1 MIKTNQGTQQVEQ
14 NINSTVRTFES
25 FVKTEVG
32 NLEERVKNEIV
43 KENAWRKTADDKI
56 NQKLGKETDLRI
68 DQVNIEKRRAQ
79 EQEQLLQDKIGTEI
93 ERATQ
98 KENQL
103 YDRSKKIA
111 TWVNDGQ
118 SADDLN
124 GGLLYKEQERAI
136 GAESNITR
144 NLNTEITRA
153 TTVENE
159 IKADLQREIQNRIDL
174 NDSYIKKSDSNQSIS
189 GGLSVDTL
197 TATSLTADSADVS
210 GLSVK
215 NNTKL
220 NTAEVSN
227 SLSINKDDT
236 ANFINLSNGS
246 ISTKDLIVRGT
257 LTTLGGNTSEVHE
270 TIKVKNNIIVL
281 REGATT
287 APTTSSG
294 LVININRTSSYG
306 ITYEPSTDSVN
317 LSYGQLSA
325 DGTEFTVDTT
335 QSNPITI
342 RDDSDSIENG
352 NIVKWVKESKTENNK
367 TVVSV
372 KAVDSGLSTDSVV
385 SAVQDSVK
393 IKADLIT
400 ESSTRA
406 QEVST
411 LSNNISAEIDRAT
424 KQEND
429 LLQKINTANNSIVDE
444 STVRKSNDDRL
455 SARLS
460 TVESNLTDQ
469 TEKLTTEISERK
481 EADAQVL
488 QQANTYTDEERD
500 RATNA
505 ESSLSTN
512 FTTLN
517 SQVQILSENVQTNQE
532 LVSKQINKLT
542 TDLSNEVQ
550 ARKDEDST
558 IRTEIDNAVK
568 SVNDSYG
575 TVKEFYDAFV
585 QTKTSYPDKLLACY
599 WNSTT
604 NKPVWAVLDNGEL

>member
-14 NINSTVRTFES
+14 NINSTVRTLES

-32 NLEERVKNEIV
+32 NLEERVKNELV

-68 DQVNIEKRRAQ
+68 EQVNIEKRRAQ
-79 EQEQLLQDKIGTEI
+79 EQEQLLQDKISTEI

-159 IKADLQREIQNRIDL
+159 IKADLQKEIQNRIDL

-197 TATSLTADSADVS
+197 TATSLTANSADVS

-257 LTTLGGNTSEVHE
+257 LTTLGGSTSEVHE

-325 DGTEFTVDTT
+325 DGTEFTVDKT

-352 NIVKWVKESKTENNK
+352 NIVKWVKESKTENDK

-372 KAVDSGLSTDSVV
+372 KAVDSGLSADSVV

-400 ESSTRA
+400 ESATRA

-424 KQEND
+424 NQEND

-575 TVKEFYDAFV
+575 TVKDFYDSFV
-585 QTKTSYPDKLLACY
+585 QAKTSYPDKLLACY
-599 WNSTT
+599 WNSAT

>member
-14 NINSTVRTFES
+14 NINSTVSTLES

-68 DQVNIEKRRAQ
+68 QQVNSEKKRAQ
-79 EQEQLLQDKIGTEI
+79 EQEQLLQDKISTEI

-103 YDRSKKIA
+103 QDRSKQIA

-136 GAESNITR
+136 GAESKITR

-159 IKADLQREIQNRIDL
+159 IKADLQKEIQNRIDL
-174 NDSYIKKSDSNQSIS
+174 NDSYIKKSDANQAIS
-189 GGLSVDTL
+189 GGLSVDIL
-197 TATSLTADSADVS
+197 TSTSLTTDTADVN

-227 SLSINKDDT
+227 SLSINKDDK
-236 ANFINLSNGS
+236 ANFISLSSGN
-246 ISTKDLIVRGT
+246 ISTKDLTVRGT
-257 LTTLGGNTSEVHE
+257 LTILGGSISEVHE

-281 REGATT
+281 REGATS

-294 LVININRTSSYG
+294 LVINIDRTAAYG

-317 LSYGQLSA
+317 LSYGQLSS
-325 DGTEFTVDTT
+325 DGTEFTVDKA

-342 RDDSDSIENG
+342 RDDSVNITDG
-352 NIVKWVKESKTENNK
+352 NLVKWVKESKTDGSK

-372 KAVDSGLSTDSVV
+372 KAVDSGINASDLSTVV
-385 SAVQDSVK
+385 NDATK
-393 IKADLIT
+393 LREDLTT
-400 ESSTRA
+400 ESTTRE
-406 QEVST
+406 QEVSA
-411 LSNNISAEIDRAT
+411 LRGNILTEIDRAT
-424 KQEND
+424 KQENA
-429 LLQKINTANNSIVDE
+429 LLQSINEVKNLVIDE
-444 STVRKSNDDRL
+444 SDTRKSNDDKL

-460 TVESNLTDQ
+460 TVESSLTEQ
-469 TEKLTTEISERK
+469 TTKLTTEVSERK
-481 EADAQVL
+481 EADSQVL
-488 QQANTYTDEERD
+488 QQANNYTDEEKD
-500 RATNA
+500 RATEVEN
-505 ESSLSTN
+505 SLSTK

-517 SQVQILSENVQTNQE
+517 SQVEILSGNVQTNQE
-532 LVSKQINKLT
+532 SVAKQINALK

-568 SVNDSYG
+568 SVNDSYNP
-575 TVKEFYDAFV
+575 VKEFYDSFV
-585 QTKTSYPDKLLACY
+585 QAKTSYPDKLLACY
-599 WNSTT
+599 WNSAT

>member
-14 NINSTVRTFES
+14 NINSTVRTLES

-32 NLEERVKNEIV
+32 NLEERVKNELV

-68 DQVNIEKRRAQ
+68 DQVNTEKRRAQ
-79 EQEQLLQDKIGTEI
+79 EQEQLLKDKISTEI

-159 IKADLQREIQNRIDL
+159 IKADLQKEIQNRIDL

-189 GGLSVDTL
+189 GGLSVDNL

-257 LTTLGGNTSEVHE
+257 LTTLGGNISEVHE

-352 NIVKWVKESKTENNK
+352 NIVKWVKESKTENDK

-372 KAVDSGLSTDSVV
+372 KAVDSGLSADSVV
-385 SAVQDSVK
+385 SAVQDSAK
-393 IKADLIT
+393 IRADLIA

-411 LSNNISAEIDRAT
+411 LSNIISAEINRAT
-424 KQEND
+424 NQEND

-517 SQVQILSENVQTNQE
+517 SQVQILSENVQTNKE
-532 LVSKQINKLT
+532 LVSNQINKLT

-568 SVNDSYG
+568 SINDSYG
-575 TVKEFYDAFV
+575 TVKAFYDSFV

-599 WNSTT
+599 WNSAT
-604 NKPVWAVLDNGEL
+604 NKPVLAVLDNGEL

>member
-14 NINSTVRTFES
+14 NINSTVRTLES

-32 NLEERVKNEIV
+32 NLEERVKNELV

-68 DQVNIEKRRAQ
+68 EQVNIEKRRAQ
-79 EQEQLLQDKIGTEI
+79 EQEQLLQDKISTEI
-93 ERATQ
+93 ERSTQ

-103 YDRSKKIA
+103 YDRSKQIA

-159 IKADLQREIQNRIDL
+159 IKADLQKEIQNRIDL
-174 NDSYIKKSDSNQSIS
+174 NDSYVKKSDSNQSIS

-197 TATSLTADSADVS
+197 TATSLTTETADVS

-257 LTTLGGNTSEVHE
+257 LTTLGGSTSEIHE

-294 LVININRTSSYG
+294 LVININRTASYG

-325 DGTEFTVDTT
+325 DGTEFTVDKT

-352 NIVKWVKESKTENNK
+352 NIVKWVKESKTENDK

-372 KAVDSGLSTDSVV
+372 KAVDSGLSADSVV
-385 SAVQDSVK
+385 SVVQDSAK
-393 IKADLIT
+393 IRADLT
-400 ESSTRA
+400 AESSTRA
-406 QEVST
+406 LEVNM

-429 LLQKINTANNSIVDE
+429 LLQKINTANNSIIDE
-444 STVRKSNDDRL
+444 STVRKSNDDKL

-460 TVESNLTDQ
+460 TVESNLTEQ
-469 TEKLTTEISERK
+469 TEKLTTEVSERK

-488 QQANTYTDEERD
+488 QQANTYTDEEKD
-500 RATNA
+500 RATKA
-505 ESSLSTN
+505 ESDLSTN

-558 IRTEIDNAVK
+558 VRTEIDNAVK
-568 SVNDSYG
+568 SINDSYSP
-575 TVKEFYDAFV
+575 VKQFYDSFV
-585 QTKTSYPDKLLACY
+585 QAKNSYPDKLLACY

>member
-14 NINSTVRTFES
+14 NINSTVSTLES

-68 DQVNIEKRRAQ
+68 QQVNNEKKRAQ
-79 EQEQLLQDKIGTEI
+79 EQEQLLQDKISTEI

-103 YDRSKKIA
+103 QDRSKQIA

-159 IKADLQREIQNRIDL
+159 IKADLQKEIQNRIDL

-257 LTTLGGNTSEVHE
+257 LTTLGGSTSEIHE

-294 LVININRTSSYG
+294 LVININRTSTYG

-325 DGTEFTVDTT
+325 DGTEFTVDKT

-352 NIVKWVKESKTENNK
+352 NIVKWVKESKTENDK

-372 KAVDSGLSTDSVV
+372 KAVDSGLSADSVV
-385 SAVQDSVK
+385 SAVQDSAK

-444 STVRKSNDDRL
+444 STTRKSNDDKL

-460 TVESNLTDQ
+460 TVESSLTAQ
-469 TEKLTTEISERK
+469 TTKLTTEVSERK
-481 EADAQVL
+481 EADSQVL
-488 QQANTYTDEERD
+488 QQANNYTNEEKD
-500 RATNA
+500 RATEVEN
-505 ESSLSTN
+505 SLSTK

-517 SQVQILSENVQTNQE
+517 SQVEILSGNVQTNQE
-532 LVSKQINKLT
+532 SVAKQINALK

-568 SVNDSYG
+568 SINDSYG

>member
-14 NINSTVRTFES
+14 NINSTVRTLES

-32 NLEERVKNEIV
+32 NLEERVKNELV

-68 DQVNIEKRRAQ
+68 EQVNIEKRRAQ
-79 EQEQLLQDKIGTEI
+79 EQEQLLQDKISTEI
-93 ERATQ
+93 ERSTQ

-103 YDRSKKIA
+103 YDRSKQIA

-159 IKADLQREIQNRIDL
+159 IKADLQKEIQNRIDL
-174 NDSYIKKSDSNQSIS
+174 NDSYVKKSDSNQSIS

-197 TATSLTADSADVS
+197 TATSLTTETADVS

-257 LTTLGGNTSEVHE
+257 LTTLGGSTSEIHE

-294 LVININRTSSYG
+294 LVININRTASYG

-325 DGTEFTVDTT
+325 DGTEFTVDKT

-352 NIVKWVKESKTENNK
+352 NIVKWVKESKTENDK

-372 KAVDSGLSTDSVV
+372 KAVDSGLSADSVV
-385 SAVQDSVK
+385 SVVQDSAK
-393 IKADLIT
+393 IRADLT
-400 ESSTRA
+400 AESSTRA
-406 QEVST
+406 LEVNM

-444 STVRKSNDDRL
+444 SAKRKSDDDKL

-469 TEKLTTEISERK
+469 TEKLTTEVSERK

-488 QQANTYTDEERD
+488 QQANTYTDTEKD
-500 RATNA
+500 RATKA
-505 ESSLSTN
+505 ESALSTN

-550 ARKDEDST
+550 ARKDEDYT
-558 IRTEIDNAVK
+558 IHTEIDNAVK
-568 SVNDSYG
+568 SINDSYG

-585 QTKTSYPDKLLACY
+585 QAKTSYPDKLLACY

>member
-14 NINSTVRTFES
+14 NINSTVRTLES

-32 NLEERVKNEIV
+32 NLEERVKNELV

-68 DQVNIEKRRAQ
+68 EQVNIEKRRAQ
-79 EQEQLLQDKIGTEI
+79 EQEQLLQDKISTEI

-159 IKADLQREIQNRIDL
+159 IKADLQKEIQNRIDL

-257 LTTLGGNTSEVHE
+257 LTTLGGSTSEIHE

-325 DGTEFTVDTT
+325 DGTEFTVDKT

-352 NIVKWVKESKTENNK
+352 NIVKWVKESKTENDK

-372 KAVDSGLSTDSVV
+372 KAVDSGLSADSVV

-400 ESSTRA
+400 ESATRA

-424 KQEND
+424 NQEND

-575 TVKEFYDAFV
+575 TVKDFYDSFV
-585 QTKTSYPDKLLACY
+585 QAKTSYPDKLLACY
-599 WNSTT
+599 WNSAT